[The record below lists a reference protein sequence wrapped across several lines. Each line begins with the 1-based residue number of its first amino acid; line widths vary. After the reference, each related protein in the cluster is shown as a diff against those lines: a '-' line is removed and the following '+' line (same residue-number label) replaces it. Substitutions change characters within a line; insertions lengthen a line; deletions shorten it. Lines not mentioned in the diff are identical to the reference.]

1 MTFHVTLYLEH
12 YEYSLFE
19 RVFKW
24 VDEVRDLGV
33 IDILSLSIEYSKAFF
48 QEKWTENLEW

>member
-1 MTFHVTLYLEH
+1 MTFHVTFYLEC
-12 YEYSLFE
+12 YEYRLFE

-48 QEKWTENLEW
+48 QEKWTENLER

>member
-1 MTFHVTLYLEH
+1 MTFHVTLYLDR
-12 YEYSLFE
+12 YEYSLIE
-19 RVFKW
+19 RVFKS

-33 IDILSLSIEYSKAFF
+33 IATLSLSIEYSKAFF

>member
-1 MTFHVTLYLEH
+1 MTFHVTFYLEQ

-48 QEKWTENLEW
+48 QEKWTENLER

>member
-1 MTFHVTLYLEH
+1 MTLYLER
-12 YEYSLFE
+12 YDYSLFE

-33 IDILSLSIEYSKAFF
+33 IDILSLSIEYSKTFF

>member
-1 MTFHVTLYLEH
+1 MTFHVTLYLER
-12 YEYSLFE
+12 YEYSLIE

-33 IDILSLSIEYSKAFF
+33 IATLSLSIEYSKAFF